1 MPVVVWHGREA
12 IRHAFD
18 ADHAVSE
25 AFDDAVSEI
34 ADHLPVSLADL
45 RRKSTL
51 AAGRQAGLDDF
62 G

>member
-1 MPVVVWHGREA
+1 MREA

-18 ADHAVSE
+18 GDHAVSE
-25 AFDDAVSEI
+25 TFDDAVVEI
-34 ADHLPVSLADL
+34 ADHLPVSLGDL

-51 AAGRQAGLDDF
+51 AAGRQAGLDAF